1 MSGSPKLELLEY
13 GERLRGKKRD
23 SKSLNYLEER
33 RRNACRKAAR
43 ALVLGTVSGCVS
55 HRATTVGGRAK
66 SGRGS
71 AAREAASLPWSR
83 ARAVAHK
90 ALANLSQPSL
100 RRVMA
105 QRLKGESV
113 TMTHLHR
120 RRSGRVERY
129 ARLLHVGIGR
139 GAAEVVVH

>member
-43 ALVLGTVSGCVS
+43 ALVLGTVSGC

-66 SGRGS
+66 SGRRS

-90 ALANLSQPSL
+90 ALANHAQPSL